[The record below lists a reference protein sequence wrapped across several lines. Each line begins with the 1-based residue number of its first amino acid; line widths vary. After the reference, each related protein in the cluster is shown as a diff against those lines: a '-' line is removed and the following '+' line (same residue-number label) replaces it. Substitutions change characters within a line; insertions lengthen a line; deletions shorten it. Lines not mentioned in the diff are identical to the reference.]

1 MVICARCQE
10 DTDSVIRS
18 RLNPDSYLHHDSE
31 TGYAVYH
38 YCEPCHLA
46 LLTAV
51 WTRLRST
58 ERSGDNPAP
67 TAI

>member
-10 DTDSVIRS
+10 DTDSVIHS

-31 TGYAVYH
+31 TGYSLYP
-38 YCEPCHLA
+38 YCEFCHLDI
-46 LLTAV
+46 LSQV
-51 WTRLRST
+51 WLRLKSV
-58 ERSGDNPAP
+58 SVQDNNPAP